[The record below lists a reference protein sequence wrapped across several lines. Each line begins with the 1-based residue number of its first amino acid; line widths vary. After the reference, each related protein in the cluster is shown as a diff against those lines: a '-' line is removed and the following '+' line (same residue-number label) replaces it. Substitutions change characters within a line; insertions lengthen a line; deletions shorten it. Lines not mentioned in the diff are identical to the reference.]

1 MKVIWNSLTFLRVLI
16 IADEML
22 QSTDIVLSEVGV
34 PLLKPVHE
42 DYIGMVEAM
51 DSNKTTAD
59 KVPLIYICPVCGK
72 K

>member
-1 MKVIWNSLTFLRVLI
+1 
-16 IADEML
+16 ML